1 MSSSQGPPDA
11 RDLQGPSDA
20 RRRREGL
27 NDLGRF
33 VDAQERIYAQARA
46 ELAAGR
52 KRSHWMWFIFPQL
65 RGLGHSPTSREF
77 GIASLEE
84 ARAYLAH
91 PLLGARLLECT
102 QLVDAVE
109 DRTAREI
116 FGSPDDLKFRS
127 CMTLFAEASG
137 HGEVFESALRKWVSV
152 TPGRSSC
159 CGADAA
165 RWPPRTAI
173 T

>member
-1 MSSSQGPPDA
+1 MSRSRRPPDA
-11 RDLQGPSDA
+11 RDPQGPPDV
-20 RRRREGL
+20 RRREGL
-27 NDLGRF
+27 NDLKRF
-33 VDAQERIYAQARA
+33 VDAQERVYPEARA
-46 ELAAGR
+46 ELATGR

-102 QLVDAVE
+102 QLVAAVE
-109 DRTAREI
+109 GRTAREI

-127 CMTLFAEASG
+127 CMTLFADASD
-137 HGEVFESALRKWVSV
+137 HDEMFESALRKYY
-152 TPGRSSC
+152 GGER
-159 CGADAA
+159 D
-165 RWPPRTAI
+165 PRTLELLRG
-173 T
+173 